1 MMSYNLGVV
10 FLFMSTKLKIVSFFV
25 DTLLWVVSQQLIQFV
40 EHAHSKDD
48 NIFYFSNGIQSKN
61 LEQPEF
67 AKARLA
73 ITYSILDELKI
84 ISK

>member
-1 MMSYNLGVV
+1 LT
-10 FLFMSTKLKIVSFFV
+10 FLAKKGSFV
-25 DTLLWVVSQQLIQFV
+25 HYIQQLIQFV